1 MPNIWHLAHQTLL
14 FKLHEVCYMF
24 YNFRTCYST
33 VSNMRQYGHKCHFQ
47 KIVFYSTFSLS
58 SQYLIQCFLSLLTV
72 FSLHLHLSP
81 SLCWS
86 FSLFWHVSPSTSLA
100 LSVLALSPSPI
111 SPRRFR
117 HADLATPILP
127 RRETETARLA
137 TDHDP
142 LCDEEELQCEGHGG
156 RK

>member
-1 MPNIWHLAHQTLL
+1 MPNIWQLAHQTLL
-14 FKLHEVCYMF
+14 FKFHEVCYMF

-58 SQYLIQCFLSLLTV
+58 SQYLIQCFLSLLTI
-72 FSLHLHLSP
+72 FSLRLHLS
-81 SLCWS
+81 L
-86 FSLFWHVSPSTSLA
+86 SLFWHVSLSTSLA
-100 LSVLALSPSPI
+100 LSVLALSPRPLTIADLTTPI
-111 SPRRFR
+111 SPSS
-117 HADLATPILP
+117 ILP
-127 RRETETARLA
+127 HQETETARLA
-137 TDHDP
+137 TDHDS